1 MSLLTQFRGD
11 IKSAKT
17 LSGIYWTKRLAGTLS
32 LPVFTNMNSLTYP
45 QGQPNARPW
54 AETVNLDDLLLD
66 IMVQDVADAYYKKAV
81 LFIDEAHVWMATD
94 MMRNARG
101 QALIALIAQAG
112 KRGMIIVMTSHL
124 KGMLAPK
131 VRELIQLQIKCKTLD
146 EGHSVQWNVRNPRDW
161 READDEGHSPP
172 PDHWMILHNGH
183 RQFNWYD
190 TNEIVNPFAGASGVG
205 ATKGGKALFKE
216 LSEMQAKKLDADHVE
231 RGRNLIGIPT
241 GQRQEISEAAGETR
255 RAILSEAERT
265 KQKVFGGRR

>member
-17 LSGIYWTKRLAGTLS
+17 LSGIYWTKRLAGALS
-32 LPVFTNMNSLTYP
+32 IPVFTNMTSLAYP
-45 QGQPNARPW
+45 NDSPNARPW
-54 AETVNLDDLLLD
+54 AETVVLDDLMLD
-66 IMVQDVADAYYKKAV
+66 MMVKDVADAYYKKAV

-146 EGHSVQWNVRNPRDW
+146 EGHSVQWNVRDPRDW
-161 READDEGHSPP
+161 READDEGQRPP

-190 TNEIVNPFAGASGVG
+190 TNEIVNPFSGSSGVG

-216 LSEMQAKKLDADHVE
+216 LTTLQASRLDEEHRE
-231 RGRNLIGIPT
+231 RERTVKGIT
-241 GQRQEISEAAGETR
+241 DSQRHEISEAAGQTR
-255 RAILSEAERT
+255 REILSDAERN
-265 KQKVFGGRR
+265 KRKVFGGRR